1 VRQNQFSGIG
11 GTTMRL
17 TSQNAD
23 LLGGTSP
30 GLHHDAD
37 GQP

>member
-11 GTTMRL
+11 DTMMRL
-17 TSQNAD
+17 TSQNADMD

-30 GLHHDAD
+30 GLHHDR
-37 GQP
+37 